1 MSNGKA
7 TSLHTVR
14 SWVGPSDRGG
24 AVPEEMEEA
33 MGGWVLVMVACRA
46 AGGSSK
52 LVMKVKA
59 DHRLLGPRDKS
70 EKWYSGFI
78 F

>member
-1 MSNGKA
+1 MRAIPAGEEH
-7 TSLHTVR
+7 LGEEPIR
-14 SWVGPSDRGG
+14 

-46 AGGSSK
+46 AGGGSK